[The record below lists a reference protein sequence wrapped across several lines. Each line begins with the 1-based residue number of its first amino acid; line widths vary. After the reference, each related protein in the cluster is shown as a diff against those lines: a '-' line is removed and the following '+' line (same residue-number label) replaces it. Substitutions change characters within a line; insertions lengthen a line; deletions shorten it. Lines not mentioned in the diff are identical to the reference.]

1 MIRPAVLSMKLNL
14 KTKNT
19 LVMFN
24 IIFVLL
30 IALPVS
36 GAEWVEYWT
45 DQQGNIFSY
54 DRDSIKYKTVE
65 IVQVRER
72 MNSLGKVADFSR
84 SERQDRTRSP
94 ENKKFAYM
102 MSLIE
107 IHCMQAKYQVV
118 EFRDFDTEGNLISTG
133 SFENDWIHISPETFA
148 DELRKRICQ

>member
-1 MIRPAVLSMKLNL
+1 MKLNL
-14 KTKNT
+14 KRKNT
-19 LVMFN
+19 WVMFN

-30 IALPVS
+30 IAMPVS
-36 GAEWVEYWT
+36 GAGWVEYRT

-54 DRDSIKYKTVE
+54 DRDSIKNKTAE

-72 MNSLGKVADFSR
+72 MDSLGKVGDFGWSVG
-84 SERQDRTRSP
+84 QGRTHSP
-94 ENKKFAYM
+94 ENKKFACI